1 MTNIAILTD
10 STAGIPEP
18 IMKDLHINTVAY
30 YIHRGQEVL
39 RDLVTIQRDEFL
51 RWLSTAKYAPT
62 TAAPGA
68 GDYLEAYEKLA
79 RDGAQEIVS
88 IHMSSKIS
96 GAYQAATVAQS
107 VLKNILPNVR
117 VEVIDSR
124 NAALCQ
130 GWMVIEAARA
140 ALVGLNLD
148 EITAAVKKMIPISHM
163 IQTADT
169 LKYLYMGG
177 RIGRA
182 QSLLGSMLNIKPLI
196 GLEDGEL
203 FPLGRAHSRG
213 QAYAMMADMVAQVIG
228 RHKARIGYL
237 HAGALREAERI
248 KVLVESKVE
257 VVESLFGE
265 LSPALAVHTGPGMA
279 GLCYY
284 PVED

>member
-1 MTNIAILTD
+1 MPNIAVVTD
-10 STAGIPEP
+10 STAGVPEA
-18 IMKDLHINTVAY
+18 MMRELHINTVAY

-39 RDLVTIQRDEFL
+39 RDLLTIQRDEFL
-51 RWLSTAKYAPT
+51 RWLTTAKSAPT

-68 GDYLEAYEKLA
+68 GDYLDAYEKLA
-79 RDGAQEIVS
+79 SEGTQQIIS

-96 GAYQAATVAQS
+96 GAYQAASVAKQM
-107 VLKNILPNVR
+107 LKNLRPNVR

-130 GWMVIEAARA
+130 GWMAIEAARA
-140 ALVGLNLD
+140 AIAGINLD
-148 EITAAVKKMIPISHM
+148 DITATVKKMVPISHM

-196 GLEDGEL
+196 GLEDGEIV
-203 FPLGRAHSRG
+203 PLGRAHSRG
-213 QAYAMMADMVAQVIG
+213 QAYGMMADIVAQVIG
-228 RHKARIGYL
+228 GHKARIGYL
-237 HAGALREAERI
+237 HAGALREAERV
-248 KVLVESKVE
+248 KELVEAKVE
-257 VVESLFGE
+257 VVESFFGE

-284 PVED
+284 EVEE